1 MKKVILGVSAL
12 LFCTVGFAQVTDT
25 DGNASPTPQTVTA
38 ISGTDTSGN
47 AGESIQNGNDN
58 RVRVRQAGS
67 NQTVYTNQND
77 GSGDGG
83 NLARVMQTGN
93 VTGASGF
100 ANATDV
106 RQSGTENQST
116 TRQEGD
122 LNEAVTRQGQ
132 NDDGS
137 AGNKAVI
144 RQGVANQ
151 AESNYAAIDQDGDD
165 NQASTRQTYD
175 NSDAWTQQVGN
186 DNWSRIDQNAGP
198 NGTDGHIALV
208 EQTGDNNASDIGQSG
223 AGARNSAT
231 AVQLGDGNYAKQ
243 IQTTSATAGGTG
255 NEALVA
261 QGDGSVATDLNATIF
276 FGQLDNVDDVT
287 NGAFSGDSFNGIAFQ
302 MQSGEANDAEIH
314 QFGDDGV
321 DGNYA
326 EQNQGG
332 LSNDAYIIQNAF
344 GNPNGGANYA
354 RQDQDSN
361 ASNSQAGIAQN
372 GFNHKAY
379 QRQTGDDNNVMS
391 TQRGNGNIMNSYQ
404 DGDQN
409 RATTAQRGQ
418 DNQIHVVQRGGHSYA
433 ATQNLPNG
441 SPVGMPNGG
450 NVIDVLQLGPSGNFA
465 TDGID
470 CVLPTPMDPMPTP
483 DIGSFSIDAPCPDCN

>member
-1 MKKVILGVSAL
+1 MKKVILGLSAFF
-12 LFCTVGFAQVTDT
+12 FCAVGFAQVTDT
-25 DGNASPTPQTVTA
+25 NGNSSPTPQAAVVLG
-38 ISGTDTSGN
+38 GTSATGN

-67 NQTVYTNQND
+67 NQSAYSVQND

-83 NLARVMQTGN
+83 NLARIMQTGS

-100 ANATDV
+100 ANAADV
-106 RQSGTENQST
+106 RQSGTANQST
-116 TRQEGD
+116 TNQQGD

-137 AGNKAVI
+137 EGNRAYI
-144 RQGVANQ
+144 QQGVANQ
-151 AESNYAAIDQDGDD
+151 AESNFAAIDQDGDD
-165 NQASTRQTYD
+165 NQAYTLQTYD

-186 DNWSRIDQNAGP
+186 DNWSRIRQDAGP

-208 EQTGDNNASDIGQSG
+208 EQTGDDNASDIAQSG

-243 IQTTSATAGGTG
+243 IQTTTATAGGVG

-276 FGQLDNVDDVT
+276 FGQLDAVDDVT
-287 NGAFSGDSFNGIAFQ
+287 NGGFSGSSFNGIAFQ
-302 MQSGEANDAEIH
+302 NQSGEGNDAEIH

-332 LSNDAYIIQNAF
+332 LSNDTYIIQNAF

-354 RQDQDSN
+354 RQDQDDN

-404 DGDQN
+404 DGNQN
-409 RATTAQRGQ
+409 RATTAQRGR
-418 DNQIHVVQRGGHSYA
+418 DNQIHVVQRGGHSFVG
-433 ATQNLPNG
+433 TQNLPNG
-441 SPVGMPNGG
+441 SPVGAPNGS
-450 NVIDVLQLGPSGNFA
+450 NVMDILQLGPAGNFH
-465 TDGID
+465 TDAID
-470 CVLPTPMDPMPTP
+470 CVIPEAMEPMPTP
-483 DIGSFSIDAPCPDCN
+483 NIGTFNIDKPCPDC

>member
-1 MKKVILGVSAL
+1 MKKVFLSAVAL
-12 LFCTVGFAQVTDT
+12 MIAAVGFSQVTDT
-25 DGNASPTPQTVTA
+25 NGNASPTPQAATVLT
-38 ISGTDTSGN
+38 GTSATGN
-47 AGESIQNGNDN
+47 AAEAIQNGNDN

-67 NQTVYTNQND
+67 NQSAYSVQND

-83 NLARVMQTGN
+83 NLARIMQTGA
-93 VTGASGF
+93 VSAASGVMNQ
-100 ANATDV
+100 ADV

-122 LNEAVTRQGQ
+122 LNQAVTRQGQ

-137 AGNKAVI
+137 AGNKAYI
-144 RQGVANQ
+144 QQGVADQ
-151 AESNYAAIDQDGDD
+151 AESNFAAIDQDGDD
-165 NQASTRQTYD
+165 NQAYTLQTYD

-186 DNWSRIDQNAGP
+186 DNWSRVRQDAGP
-198 NGTDGHIALV
+198 NGTDGHLALV
-208 EQTGDNNASDIGQSG
+208 EQTGDDNASDIMQSG
-223 AGARNSAT
+223 AGARNTAV

-243 IQTTSATAGGTG
+243 IQTTTATAGGTG

-261 QGDGSVATDLNATIF
+261 QGDGTVATNLVGSVY
-276 FGQLDNVDDVT
+276 FGQLVNVDDIR
-287 NGAFSGDSFNGIAFQ
+287 NGAFSGNSFNGIAFQ
-302 MQSGEANDAEIH
+302 TQSGEANDSEIH
-314 QFGDDGV
+314 QFGDNGV

-332 LSNDAYIIQNAF
+332 LNNDAFIVQNAF

-354 RQDQDSN
+354 RQDQDSG

-391 TQRGNGNIMNSYQ
+391 TQRGDGNIMNSYQ
-404 DGDQN
+404 DGDEN
-409 RATTAQRGQ
+409 RATTAQRGIE
-418 DNQIHVVQRGGHSYA
+418 NQIHVVQRGGHSFVG
-433 ATQNLPNG
+433 TQNLPNG
-441 SPVGMPNGG
+441 TPVGAPNGG
-450 NVIDVLQLGPSGNFA
+450 NVMDILQLGPDGNFH

-470 CVLPTPMDPMPTP
+470 CVIPERMDPMPTP
-483 DIGSFSIDAPCPDCN
+483 DIGDFSIAKPCPDC